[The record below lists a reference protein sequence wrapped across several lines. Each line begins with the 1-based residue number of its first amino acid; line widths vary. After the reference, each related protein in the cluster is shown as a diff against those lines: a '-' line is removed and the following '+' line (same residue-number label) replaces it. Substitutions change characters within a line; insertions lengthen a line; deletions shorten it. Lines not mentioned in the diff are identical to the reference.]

1 MPIAA
6 DLVVENGAGLSA
18 ANTYINLA
26 PAAAYHALRGNEIWA
41 DASESDQVVA
51 LIRATDY
58 VESRW
63 TFTGTPLLI
72 TQALSFPRATKYLNS
87 RGADV
92 SSTVPTEIA
101 EATAEY
107 ALAVLG
113 TGAGLVSLSPAVD
126 QTEPNSVTYK
136 REKVG
141 TLEEETRYDTARG
154 IKITLSYPT
163 ADKII
168 KSSGFLAGGGS
179 SRSGSTIR

>member
-1 MPIAA
+1 MAA
-6 DLVVENGAGLSA
+6 E
-18 ANTYINLA
+18 
-26 PAAAYHALRGNEIWA
+26 
-41 DASESDQVVA
+41 
-51 LIRATDY
+51 
-58 VESRW
+58 
-63 TFTGTPLLI
+63 
-72 TQALSFPRATKYLNS
+72 YLNS

-92 SSTVPTEIA
+92 SSTVPAEIA

-141 TLEEETRYDTARG
+141 PLEEETRFDTARG